1 MSESKNRDKRRI
13 EDDEKP
19 IWIKVQIALANED
32 VFSQGAGVP
41 DYSESYSKIFSNR
54 SVRSRFNNLRK
65 DKLLYRDYIL
75 SYHNLLSESAI
86 NDLVDAQTDIFFLR
100 MRTPE
105 LDEISW
111 SFSELL
117 LSHRECL
124 RSVGINL
131 PIENDHRIITQ
142 AEMAIRNSYLHK
154 IWHNSLYTM
163 SELGMEIPN
172 WCKIL
177 PYRPLVNAFHGTNQD
192 DEDMGERLLSVLEE
206 KYPELHTEL
215 IASNPFH
222 SPLIGFT
229 PGKGHRRGTKFPSI
243 SDIISRF
250 ESGESIN
257 QDWENKLLGHL
268 QLSEIIVD
276 SDEIE
281 ENNESLIDLYK
292 KLPIMALRREADR
305 MELTSVWSM
314 NREKLIS
321 ALEIRVRE
329 MDKIGFQY
337 PTISRLTDWT
347 IFILENE
354 NLLRQNRCKGIQHRI
369 QEPIL

>member
-32 VFSQGAGVP
+32 VFSQGSGVP

-100 MRTPE
+100 LRTPE

-111 SFSELL
+111 SFSKLL

-142 AEMAIRNSYLHK
+142 AEMAIRTSYLHK

-192 DEDMGERLLSVLEE
+192 DEDMGEKLLSVLEE
-206 KYPELHTEL
+206 KYPELHNEL

-243 SDIISRF
+243 FDIISRL
-250 ESGESIN
+250 ESGESVN
-257 QDWENKLLGHL
+257 QDWENKLLEHL
-268 QLSEIIVD
+268 PLSEIIED

-281 ENNESLIDLYK
+281 ENDESLIDLYS
-292 KLPIMALRREADR
+292 KLPITALRREADH
-305 MELTSVWSM
+305 MELTGAWSM

-321 ALEIRVRE
+321 TMEKRINQIE
-329 MDKIGFQY
+329 DINFQF
-337 PTISRLTDWT
+337 PSVSRLTDWS
-347 IFILENE
+347 ILIKTNYSHLK
-354 NLLRQNRCKGIQHRI
+354 NLDF
-369 QEPIL
+369 